1 MKIRGTRQAPKL
13 NQTARSEGKAKGGKA
28 KGATNEPAARVSLSS
43 DAAFVGELLADA
55 GSLGDVR
62 VDVVDE
68 VRGAIN
74 DGSFEKS
81 VDMEK
86 VVDSLLADL

>member
-1 MKIRGTRQAPKL
+1 MRPTKGKGRGAS
-13 NQTARSEGKAKGGKA
+13 NQ
-28 KGATNEPAARVSLSS
+28 PAARVSL
-43 DAAFVGELLADA
+43 VRRGICGELLTDA
-55 GSLGDVR
+55 AGLGDVR

-74 DGSFEKS
+74 DGSFESKI
-81 VDMEK
+81 DMDK